1 MREPAVTTVI
11 ERHCIRAVLL
21 RELIPDEFGNPPHDA
36 VDESSAFGLPTSRD
50 HRLVDRGVLRDLC
63 QEHKLKDAEVENVPD
78 ARLDRVQGDL
88 DKGLQNRI
96 ERAASANHAEDE
108 LRLEATVQAERFAV
122 ARASSM
128 SRRRR
133 HRASGIDAAHRRRL
147 AEQSS

>member
-1 MREPAVTTVI
+1 MTPLMNWPSGCRRESRA
-11 ERHCIRAVLL
+11 HC
-21 RELIPDEFGNPPHDA
+21 
-36 VDESSAFGLPTSRD
+36 
-50 HRLVDRGVLRDLC
+50 LVDRGVLRDLC

-108 LRLEATVQAERFAV
+108 LRLEATVQGREVRGREGIVNA
-122 ARASSM
+122 
-128 SRRRR
+128 RRRR